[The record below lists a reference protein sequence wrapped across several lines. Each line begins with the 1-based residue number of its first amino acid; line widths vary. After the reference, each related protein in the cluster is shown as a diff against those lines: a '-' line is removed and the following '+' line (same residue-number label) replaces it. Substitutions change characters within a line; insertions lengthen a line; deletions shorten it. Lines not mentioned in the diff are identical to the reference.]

1 LTYPIDYGIR
11 IHNLTNE
18 RNTVMQP
25 LRKDH
30 VDHYKEFVRD
40 EFSIASNHVEQEIT
54 QQAYD
59 KVEEVGTQFAK
70 ELKLEKLISE
80 MGKRDKALRDFQSKK
95 QSMEY
100 DLQRN
105 AQEIAD
111 QISEIFNNKRKQRKW
126 DMSSVSV
133 QIKDDH
139 DAVDYIHK
147 KIKKACYEEA
157 EAHARAKHKLYHA
170 LEGKKKKCMN
180 ILYTGSHIQPTLVEL
195 KKEMATANIVLDLPN
210 SLLALPQ
217 GSK

>member
-1 LTYPIDYGIR
+1 
-11 IHNLTNE
+11 
-18 RNTVMQP
+18 MQP
-25 LRKDH
+25 LRKDL

-40 EFSIASNHVEQEIT
+40 EFSIASNHVEQEIS

-59 KVEEVGTQFAK
+59 KVEEVGSQFAK

-80 MGKRDKALRDFQSKK
+80 MAKREKALRDFQSKK

-126 DMSSVSV
+126 DMSSVNV
-133 QIKDDH
+133 VIKDDH

-157 EAHARAKHKLYHA
+157 ETHARKKHKLYHA
-170 LEGKKKKCMN
+170 LEGKKKKCLN

-195 KKEMATANIVLDLPN
+195 QKEMATANIQLDLPN
-210 SLLALPQ
+210 SLLALPS
-217 GSK
+217 GAK